1 MLPREIDCGPCLLR
15 PWRRSDREALLL
27 HADDRRVWRNLR
39 DRFPHPYTGADADEW
54 LAHAADEPVP
64 AGTWAVEVEG
74 RAAGT
79 VSLHRGRDDERCA
92 AEIGYWLGE
101 PFWGRGIATAAVRGA
116 TEAALAEPELFR
128 VFAAVFAWNPASMRV
143 LEKAGYLREGV
154 MVRGTFKDGVLV
166 DRVLYARTRDPG
178 LPYVPAAP

>member
-1 MLPREIDCGPCLLR
+1 MIAREIDCGPCRLR
-15 PWRRSDREALLL
+15 PWRRSDREALLRL
-27 HADDRRVWRNLR
+27 ADDRRVWRNLR
-39 DRFPHPYTGADADEW
+39 DAFPHPYTEDDADEW

-64 AGTWAVEVEG
+64 EGLWCVEVDG
-74 RAAGT
+74 GAAGT
-79 VSLHRGRDDERCA
+79 VSLHRGRLDESCA

-116 TEAALAEPELFR
+116 TEAALADPGLYR
-128 VFAAVFAWNPASMRV
+128 VFATVFAWNPASMRV

-154 MVRGTFKDGVLV
+154 MVRAALKDGVLL

-178 LPYVPAAP
+178 LPRAAAAP

>member
-15 PWRRSDREALLL
+15 PWRRSDRDALLRY
-27 HADDRRVWRNLR
+27 ADDRRVWRNLR
-39 DRFPHPYTGADADEW
+39 DHFPHPYTEADADEW
-54 LAHAADEPVP
+54 LAHAADEPAP
-64 AGTWAVEVEG
+64 EGTWAVEVDG
-74 RAAGT
+74 VAAGT
-79 VSLHRGRDDERCA
+79 VSLHRGRADEGCG

-116 TEAALAEPELFR
+116 TEAALAEPGLCR
-128 VFAAVFAWNPASMRV
+128 VFSAVFAWNPASMRV
-143 LEKAGYLREGV
+143 LEKAGYLREGT
-154 MVRGTFKDGVLV
+154 MVRATFKDGVLV